1 MSQMP
6 SYINAVDVIIAINKY
21 NSGLAALARNEQY
34 LFFPTLLDGNPDT
47 FWNADPVPLPG
58 LEEAMHYANDLGVE
72 APGWP
77 VWLVFSVGDQYF
89 KVEGI
94 RGPNPDIIF
103 WNVNTTHEVAVHVE
117 EILHVIITP
126 ITKKEDH

>member
-1 MSQMP
+1 MSQI
-6 SYINAVDVIIAINKY
+6 SSITATDVITAINTY
-21 NSGLAALARNEQY
+21 NQNLSKQSKDEQY

-58 LEEAMHYANDLGVE
+58 CEYALHYANDLGVE

-77 VWLVFSVGDQYF
+77 VWAVFSIGDQHF
-89 KVEGI
+89 KTEGI

-117 EILHVIITP
+117 EVLHVLITP
-126 ITKKEDH
+126 ITKKEED

>member
-1 MSQMP
+1 MKIPITSTE
-6 SYINAVDVIIAINKY
+6 VIIAINKY
-21 NSGLAALARNEQY
+21 NHNLTGQAKDEQY
-34 LFFPTLLDGNPDT
+34 LFFPTVLDGNPET
-47 FWNADPVPLPG
+47 FWNADPVALPG

-77 VWLVFSVGDQYF
+77 VWLVFSIGEQYF

-103 WNVNTTHEVAVHVE
+103 WNVNTTHEVAIHVE
-117 EILHVIITP
+117 EILHILITP

>member
-1 MSQMP
+1 MSSSLSP
-6 SYINAVDVIIAINKY
+6 TDVIIAINEY
-21 NSGLAALARNEQY
+21 NRNLARSGKDEHY

-47 FWNADPVPLPG
+47 FWNADPVPLPK
-58 LEEAMHYANDLGVE
+58 LKDAFHYANDLGVE

-77 VWLVFSVGDQYF
+77 VWVVFSISDQYF
-89 KVEGI
+89 KTEGI

-117 EILHVIITP
+117 EVLHILITP
-126 ITKKEDH
+126 ITKKEEH